1 MPFAQTLAALMKERG
16 LNQSK
21 LAQSLGV
28 KSQAVNQWLSGTTNP
43 KFLHLQKLSTFF
55 DIQLSSLIDTDNNSL
70 SASLSLLPLVS
81 PVAIRIAA
89 IRRCVW
95 PAIEQAAAD
104 LSIPL
109 AQLEAVE
116 AGAEQFTPAQLLRFC
131 ARAGCT
137 EGFIVQGDMDGV
149 RWVLVAWLGHTAP
162 ELVPG
167 LLETAQQVRAV
178 SGAGDGE
185 G

>member
-1 MPFAQTLAALMKERG
+1 MSSAPSTR
-16 LNQSK
+16 
-21 LAQSLGV
+21 LAQLMERTGVSASELARLVGTTRQQVFKLRTGERQMSAAWAMRLAPHLGV
-28 KSQAVNQWLSGTTNP
+28 DWPSIIAEQGVPNAEPPRQET
-43 KFLHLQKLSTFF
+43 
-55 DIQLSSLIDTDNNSL
+55 
-70 SASLSLLPLVS
+70 S
-81 PVAIRIAA
+81 PSAIRIAA
-89 IRRCVW
+89 VRRCVW

-109 AQLEAVE
+109 AQFEAVE

-167 LLETAQQVRAV
+167 LLEMAQQARAV
-178 SGAGDGE
+178 SGEDDGE